1 MNPFQSLRDYELFI
15 YTLPQQYT
23 SITRSTLTVKQKGRL
38 FAELDGELTFTAHC
52 RLTVYELLTLTTTV
66 VSINAYSYGAWQG
79 SEKLYWYDSQPH
91 PHIPSLASTDPHHK
105 HVPPNIKRNRIPAP
119 GLSFAKPN
127 LPFLIQEIEALVPD
141 KSDASEDHPQS

>member
-1 MNPFQSLRDYELFI
+1 MNPFQSLRDYEFFI
-15 YTLPQQYT
+15 YTLPQHA
-23 SITRSTLTVKQKGRL
+23 SIIRSTLTVKQKGRL
-38 FAELDGELTFTAHC
+38 FAELDGELTFVAHY

-66 VSINAYSYGAWQG
+66 LSINAYSYEAWQG

-91 PHIPSLASTDPHHK
+91 PHIPALASTDPHHK

-119 GLSFAKPN
+119 GLNFAKPN